1 MNYLNK
7 LYIRMKSHKSKDYKL
22 SAVEYYLLEDNT

>member
-7 LYIRMKSHKSKDYKL
+7 LYTRMKSHKSKDYKL
-22 SAVEYYLLEDNT
+22 SGVDAMDRTI